1 MVRKYKRKREIKWTK
16 DEIDRAVIDC
26 KQGSSIYSVSKSTGI
41 PKTTLNRHLKS
52 PDKDILMGPPTIVTK
67 EEEEVIVE
75 TSQLFGE
82 WGFGLT
88 KQENLNVLGEY
99 FNYNKRN
106 QTPLKMEYQE
116 LTGGTYS

>member
-1 MVRKYKRKREIKWTK
+1 
-16 DEIDRAVIDC
+16 
-26 KQGSSIYSVSKSTGI
+26 
-41 PKTTLNRHLKS
+41 
-52 PDKDILMGPPTIVTK
+52 MGPPTIVTK

-116 LTGGTYS
+116 LTGGTSS